1 MPLLD
6 LFWTMLL
13 FFLFIAWIWL
23 LISTFID
30 VFRSEMSGWVK
41 ALWVLFLIIL
51 PFLGVLIYMIAYGSD
66 IQDRAVDH
74 AASQHKA
81 QLRFY

>member
-1 MPLLD
+1 MPLID

-23 LISTFID
+23 LISTFTD
-30 VFRSEMSGWVK
+30 VFRSEMSGWMK

-51 PFLGVLIYMIAYGSD
+51 PFLGVLIYLIAHGSD
-66 IQDRAVDH
+66 VQDRAVDH
-74 AASQHKA
+74 AASRHNA